1 MGYGMPF
8 SLRDYLARAA
18 TVVRELARRHRRP
31 HGGINSHIRPY
42 PLIRVDDR
50 ASFTMENRRTSLQ
63 RELHTA
69 LLARRIL
76 VFYQPV
82 VEFARDRVIRFEAL
96 PQWNDDR
103 FGWIKSDELITLAE
117 SLGLISELDDQ
128 LLRQACRDA
137 RTWPEQLPVAVP
149 VSSGHLR
156 DPMFGSNIF
165 AILADTG
172 LSPNQLQLEFT
183 EFAFGEPAEVSQT
196 LISQLRRNGVKI
208 ALQDFGTG
216 YASLAQLLHFQ
227 FDRIK
232 IDRRFV
238 DRLGKD
244 DDCAIIVRAIIRLAN
259 EFGISVAAQG
269 IDTAE
274 QLKVLIADRCQE
286 GQGTFFGPPASII
299 DVPVVLERIQ
309 VNRPVHQLKSL
320 S

>member
-1 MGYGMPF
+1 
-8 SLRDYLARAA
+8 
-18 TVVRELARRHRRP
+18 
-31 HGGINSHIRPY
+31 
-42 PLIRVDDR
+42 
-50 ASFTMENRRTSLQ
+50 MENRRALLQ
-63 RELHTA
+63 RELQTA

-76 VFYQPV
+76 IFYQPV

-96 PQWNDDR
+96 PRWNSHR
-103 FGWIKSDELITLAE
+103 FGWIESDELITLAE
-117 SLGLISELDDQ
+117 SLGLIPELDHQ

-137 RTWPEQLPVAVP
+137 LAWPEQLPVAVP

-156 DPMFGSNIF
+156 DPMFGSNIL

-183 EFAFGEPAEVSQT
+183 ESAFGEPAEISQT

-216 YASLAQLLHFQ
+216 YASLAQLLHFR

-269 IDTAE
+269 IDSAE
-274 QLKVLIADRCQE
+274 QLEILIADSCQE
-286 GQGTFFGPPASII
+286 GQGTFFGRPASVI

-320 S
+320 P

>member
-1 MGYGMPF
+1 
-8 SLRDYLARAA
+8 
-18 TVVRELARRHRRP
+18 
-31 HGGINSHIRPY
+31 
-42 PLIRVDDR
+42 
-50 ASFTMENRRTSLQ
+50 
-63 RELHTA
+63 
-69 LLARRIL
+69 
-76 VFYQPV
+76 
-82 VEFARDRVIRFEAL
+82 
-96 PQWNDDR
+96 
-103 FGWIKSDELITLAE
+103 
-117 SLGLISELDDQ
+117 
-128 LLRQACRDA
+128 
-137 RTWPEQLPVAVP
+137 
-149 VSSGHLR
+149 
-156 DPMFGSNIF
+156 MFGSNIL

-183 EFAFGEPAEVSQT
+183 ESAFGEPAEVSQT

-216 YASLAQLLHFQ
+216 YASLAQLLHFE

-286 GQGTFFGPPASII
+286 GQGTFFGRPASII

-309 VNRPVHQLKSL
+309 VYRPVHQLKSL